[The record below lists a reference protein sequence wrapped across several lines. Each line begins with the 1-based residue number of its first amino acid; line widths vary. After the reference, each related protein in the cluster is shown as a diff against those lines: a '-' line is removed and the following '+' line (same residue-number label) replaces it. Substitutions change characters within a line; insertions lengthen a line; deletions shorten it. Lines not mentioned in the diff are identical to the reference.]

1 MSEGERLE
9 RFTAFSA
16 AVTGFTAF
24 DVRGTGLAE
33 SYLSTVT
40 EILGDELVDE
50 LLAAWDRSEAAAQG
64 DAAKLENV
72 LRREIFSDEK
82 LGPIARNMVKL
93 WYVGIWYEL
102 PPRVDGLVRGARAQ
116 RHVHG
121 LGGRLHRGPA
131 VAGDRRQSS
140 GREGARLRLVGRS
153 ATDRRRTDAVTR
165 ISTTGR
171 RRKLREEG
179 FDDE

>member
-1 MSEGERLE
+1 MTEGERLE

-24 DVRGTGLAE
+24 DVRGTGLTE
-33 SYLSTVT
+33 SFLSTIT
-40 EILGDELVDE
+40 EILGDQLVEE
-50 LLAAWDRSEAAAQG
+50 LLGAWDRAEAGAQG

-72 LRREIFSDEK
+72 LRREMFSDEK
-82 LGPIARNMVKL
+82 LGPIARNVVKL

-102 PPRVDGLVRGARAQ
+102 PREWMDSLRDARAQ

-121 LGGRLHRGPA
+121 LGGRLHREPG
-131 VAGDRRQSS
+131 VAGHRGQSS
-140 GREGARLRLVGRS
+140 GSEGARIRLVDRS
-153 ATDRRRTDAVTR
+153 AADRRRSDAVTR
-165 ISTTGR
+165 ISATGR